1 MYHWLDETEGRVKR
15 GRTKLKD
22 IWNLPKG
29 HRIVV
34 ACNEL
39 DQPIGVEAGFLGK
52 FLGTVARNG
61 CLCSLSY
68 KDWRLLI
75 GKKER
80 NTNEEKNKKDIL
92 KQVKVCNSGG
102 YAIILFAKF

>member
-1 MYHWLDETEGRVKR
+1 MYHWLEETEGRVKR

-39 DQPIGVEAGFLGK
+39 DQPIGVEVGFLGK
-52 FLGTVARNG
+52 FLSTMARNG
-61 CLCSLSY
+61 CLYSLSY

-75 GKKER
+75 GKKETR
-80 NTNEEKNKKDIL
+80 MKKKNKKDIL

-102 YAIILFAKF
+102 HSIILFAKF

>member
-1 MYHWLDETEGRVKR
+1 MYRWLDETEGRVKR

-61 CLCSLSY
+61 CLCSLSLQGLETSN
-68 KDWRLLI
+68 R
-75 GKKER
+75 KER
-80 NTNEEKNKKDIL
+80 KKHQRR
-92 KQVKVCNSGG
+92 KK
-102 YAIILFAKF
+102 